1 MERSQFLS
9 RVLERA
15 RERPPPHW
23 QLVPCTCCG
32 WHVTDC
38 VRLTTAQGGTTARIT
53 LLAIDSAAPLTL
65 CWSTISSGQANNP
78 TPKGMLAD
86 TRRASLLANFTQKSI
101 SRLALAWMLLRVRQ
115 VNDLPNS
122 EPGIAARWPHWSEN
136 AQHATV
142 PVQCRH
148 MRLQLATLKSFEPAR
163 LLNKKVCH
171 FVVLAFRLAIKAR
184 KANTSAQWP
193 CLSFDPCPFFGS
205 KSFVPLSIA
214 DHISKI
220 SPTSATGAPLPW
232 EARKILCSS
241 RSSSS
246 NCPANRRTDEVGIN
260 HTLQVKC
267 SVDVAKHHSDELF
280 PSLRPIFP
288 TIAN

>member
-1 MERSQFLS
+1 
-9 RVLERA
+9 
-15 RERPPPHW
+15 
-23 QLVPCTCCG
+23 
-32 WHVTDC
+32 
-38 VRLTTAQGGTTARIT
+38 
-53 LLAIDSAAPLTL
+53 
-65 CWSTISSGQANNP
+65 
-78 TPKGMLAD
+78 MLAD
-86 TRRASLLANFTQKSI
+86 TRRVFLLANFTQKSI
-101 SRLALAWMLLRVRQ
+101 SRLALAWMLFRVRQ

-193 CLSFDPCPFFGS
+193 CLSFDPCPFFGC
-205 KSFVPLSIA
+205 KSFVPSLYCGPHLQNLADLSDGRVLA
-214 DHISKI
+214 LGGTKNPLQLPLKFLELPSK
-220 SPTSATGAPLPW
+220 
-232 EARKILCSS
+232 
-241 RSSSS
+241 
-246 NCPANRRTDEVGIN
+246 NRRTDEVGIN
-260 HTLQVKC
+260 HPLQVKC

-280 PSLRPIFP
+280 PV
-288 TIAN
+288 T